1 MTIAQAIAAVDA
13 LTPNTFDREIK
24 LAWLSRLDQQVQREL
39 IETHQGATPFDGYT
53 AATPMDTQLA
63 MESPYDECYIR
74 YLQAQ
79 IHYENG
85 EINRYKNAIVLFNSV
100 YSAFADHYNR
110 THLPLS
116 HGSFRG

>member
-13 LTPNTFDREIK
+13 LAPNTFDRETKIS
-24 LAWLSRLDQQVQREL
+24 WLSRLDHQVQREL
-39 IETHQGATPFDGYT
+39 VETHEGATSFTPYT
-53 AATPMDTQLA
+53 ADTPADTILA
-63 MESPYDECYIR
+63 MDSPYDECYIR

-85 EINRYKNAIVLFNSV
+85 ELTRYKNAMMLFNSV

-110 THLPLS
+110 THLPVS
-116 HGSFRG
+116 RGSFRG

>member
-1 MTIAQAIAAVDA
+1 MADFNKI
-13 LTPNTFDREIK
+13 LTPGD
-24 LAWLSRLDQQVQREL
+24 
-39 IETHQGATPFDGYT
+39 
-53 AATPMDTQLA
+53 
-63 MESPYDECYIR
+63 
-74 YLQAQ
+74 
-79 IHYENG
+79 YENG